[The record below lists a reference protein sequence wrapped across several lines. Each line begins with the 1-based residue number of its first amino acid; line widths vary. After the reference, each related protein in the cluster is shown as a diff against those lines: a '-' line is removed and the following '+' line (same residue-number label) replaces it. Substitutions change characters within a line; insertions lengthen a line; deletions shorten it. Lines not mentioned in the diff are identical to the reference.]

1 MSMFGVLPL
10 TGAYRRDYKSKAAI
24 VKDWLAGKDF
34 RTAGGQYCSIRDFP
48 ANEPIT
54 VRYAG
59 LMKVT
64 VFISGTGK

>member
-10 TGAYRRDYKSKAAI
+10 AGAFGRDYKSKVGI

-34 RTAGGQYCSIRDFP
+34 KTASGQYCSIRDFP

-54 VRYAG
+54 VRYANG
-59 LMKVT
+59 MKVT
-64 VFISGTGK
+64 VFIAGTGK